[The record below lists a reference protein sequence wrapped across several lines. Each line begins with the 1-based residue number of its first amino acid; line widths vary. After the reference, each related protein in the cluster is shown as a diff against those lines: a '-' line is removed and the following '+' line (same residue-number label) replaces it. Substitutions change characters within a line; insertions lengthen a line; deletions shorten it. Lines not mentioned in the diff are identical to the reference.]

1 MFTYHGKEECFYICK
16 EDALTEPQILVIG
29 RWKVE
34 EFLEDKRKQD
44 FRNYLNGASGSR
56 A

>member
-1 MFTYHGKEECFYICK
+1 
-16 EDALTEPQILVIG
+16 LPEPHILVIG

-34 EFLEDKRKQD
+34 EFLENKRKQD
-44 FRNYLNGASGSR
+44 FRSYLSGASGSR

>member
-1 MFTYHGKEECFYICK
+1 MHRMGVETSCK
-16 EDALTEPQILVIG
+16 EDALPEPHILVIG

-34 EFLEDKRKQD
+34 EFLENKRKQD
-44 FRNYLNGASGSR
+44 FRSYLSGASGSR